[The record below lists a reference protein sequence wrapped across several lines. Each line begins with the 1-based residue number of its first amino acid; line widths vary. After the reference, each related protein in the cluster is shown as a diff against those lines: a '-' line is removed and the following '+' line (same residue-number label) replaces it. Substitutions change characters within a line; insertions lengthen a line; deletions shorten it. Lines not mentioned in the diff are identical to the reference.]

1 MARRRRNNEAD
12 KAEAIVKIVF
22 GSVVLL
28 ALATGGIAGFAQRL
42 SAIMSFVI
50 VLVLMA
56 AVIGAI
62 VLVVKIVRRRQQRTL
77 QTSSGPILINVTP
90 AAATFDSA
98 RPSTSMPEA
107 FSPVRLNTHD
117 IKERLAGIDWFQFE
131 KFCAAVLRAEG
142 WDVERKGGAQPD
154 GGVDLIASKG
164 DARMLVQCK
173 HWRTWT
179 IQEKT
184 IRELLGS
191 MTHFAVSKGA
201 LYTLKGWTEPS
212 RRFAEEHGILLANA
226 DDLAVRA
233 MACISVQELE
243 GLLTSDV
250 HHCPK
255 CESPMIWRTGDFE
268 PFWGCSQF
276 PRCRSILRRSGAR

>member
-22 GSVVLL
+22 GLILLL
-28 ALATGGIAGFAQRL
+28 ALATGGITGFAQRL
-42 SAIMSFVI
+42 SAIMNIVI
-50 VLVLMA
+50 VLVLVA
-56 AVIGAI
+56 AAIGAI

-77 QTSSGPILINVTP
+77 QTSSGSILVNITP
-90 AAATFDSA
+90 ATASFDSA
-98 RPSTSMPEA
+98 RPTMSVPEA
-107 FSPVRLNTHD
+107 PSPVRLNTHD
-117 IKERLAGIDWFQFE
+117 IEERLALIDWFQFE

-142 WDVERKGGAQPD
+142 WNVERKGGAQPD

-164 DARMLVQCK
+164 DTRMLVQCK

-179 IQEKT
+179 VQEKT

-191 MTHFAVSKGA
+191 MTHFGVFKGA

-212 RRFAEEHGILLANA
+212 RRFAAEHGILLANA
-226 DDLAVRA
+226 DDLAARAIVR
-233 MACISVQELE
+233 ISDHEIQRLFT
-243 GLLTSDV
+243 GDV

-255 CESPMIWRTGDFE
+255 CESPMVWRTGDFD

-276 PRCRSILRRSGAR
+276 PRCRSILRHSGAR